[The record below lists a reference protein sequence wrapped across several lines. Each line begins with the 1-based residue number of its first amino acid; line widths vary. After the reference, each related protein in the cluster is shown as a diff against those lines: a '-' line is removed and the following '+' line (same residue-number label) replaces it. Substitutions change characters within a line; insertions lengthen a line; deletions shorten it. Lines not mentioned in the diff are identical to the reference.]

1 MKTRRF
7 LSLIAVFAI
16 LFANFGTLF
25 AQDEITLKH
34 FKTLEGPSYSV
45 YSVSWSPDGKY
56 LASGSQ
62 DKTVKIWNA
71 KNGVCIRTLEGH
83 SDWVWSVC
91 WSPDG
96 KYLAS
101 GSSDCSVII
110 WSVE

>member
-1 MKTRRF
+1 M
-7 LSLIAVFAI
+7 FAT

-34 FKTLEGPSYSV
+34 FRTLEEHSRNVNSV
-45 YSVSWSPDGKY
+45 CWSPDGKY
-56 LASGSQ
+56 LASSSL

-71 KNGVCIRTLEGH
+71 KNGVCIRTLKGH

-91 WSPDG
+91 WSPEG

-101 GSSDCSVII
+101 V
-110 WSVE
+110 